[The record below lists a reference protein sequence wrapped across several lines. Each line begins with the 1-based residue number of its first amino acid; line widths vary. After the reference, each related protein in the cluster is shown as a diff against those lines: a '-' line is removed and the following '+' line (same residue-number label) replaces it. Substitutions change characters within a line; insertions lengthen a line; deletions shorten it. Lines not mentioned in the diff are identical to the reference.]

1 MDDLKEQMASRPRE
15 TGGSRASNRIDY
27 QKDWALCQLL
37 ELHESRD
44 DYALVIERHDDVVV
58 LDSPTMPRR
67 ADFTQ
72 VKTKDSGAWTVT
84 QLLKVEKSKAEK
96 GKKVEK
102 KMSFLAKMYGNR
114 LICEG
119 HEITASFLS
128 NARFGVRLANGE
140 DGMNRLEICFSDLS
154 ADDLSKVKKGLKDE
168 YALKDEPDCCGFMY
182 LKVSDLALDD
192 HEGHAKGKIAEFLER
207 RNGGE
212 PQPVAAFYRTLFG
225 HVKRKTNHEAEITCF
240 DDLLARKAI
249 TKAEFQDILDKLPN
263 PRNFD
268 AVRSEISGQL
278 RHEGMAASTIMG
290 IFDDWKLHEVGRMDQ
305 KNTTLHALIHAA
317 NSAADAVKAEG
328 GERSLTQLLD
338 GALAMLAARPIQ
350 GAELFKRTYR
360 MAVLLMRLYG
370 Y

>member
-1 MDDLKEQMASRPRE
+1 MGDLKEQMVSRPRE
-15 TGGSRASNRIDY
+15 SGGKSRLQPDRLSEGLV
-27 QKDWALCQLL
+27 LCQLL

-44 DYALVIERHDDVVV
+44 DYALVVERHDDVVA
-58 LDSPTMPRR
+58 LDSPTTPRC

-114 LICEG
+114 LVCEG
-119 HEITASFLS
+119 HEITASFVS
-128 NARFGVRLANGE
+128 NVRFGVTLANGE
-140 DGMNRLEICFSDLS
+140 DGTNRVEICFSDLCGEE
-154 ADDLSKVKKGLKDE
+154 LSKVKKGLKDE
-168 YALKDEPDCCGFMY
+168 HALKDEPDCGRFMY
-182 LKVSDLALDD
+182 LKVADLCLMTTRATLR
-192 HEGHAKGKIAEFLER
+192 GRSPNSSSGGTAAK
-207 RNGGE
+207 
-212 PQPVAAFYRTLFG
+212 QPVAAFYRTLFG

-249 TKAEFQDILDKLPN
+249 TKAEFQEILDKLPK
-263 PRNFD
+263 PRNLD

-278 RHEGMAASTIMG
+278 RHEGMAASTMMG

-317 NSAADAVKAEG
+317 NDAADAVKAEG
-328 GERSLTQLLD
+328 GERSLTEMLEA
-338 GALAMLAARPIQ
+338 ALAMLAARPIQ